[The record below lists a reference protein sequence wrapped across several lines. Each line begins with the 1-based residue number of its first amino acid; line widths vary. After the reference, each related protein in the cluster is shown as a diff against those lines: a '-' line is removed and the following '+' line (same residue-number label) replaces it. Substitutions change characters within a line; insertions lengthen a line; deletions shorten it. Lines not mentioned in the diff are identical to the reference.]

1 MTSIVYSA
9 HAYSA
14 EHGDDK
20 LSGELRIQSTGV
32 HFRSGEH
39 QVTLPLT
46 NLQIRMG
53 GASNR
58 LVFFQHPLLRGWT
71 VYTSEREVLHDPAL
85 AQHPMAQQQARR
97 AKQTRVHGW
106 WLLAASVAA
115 LVLLPLLLVLNLDRA
130 SGWIAP
136 SIPAEWE
143 HSLGESVFAQYKI
156 ENSLLDDAEANH
168 ALQGLA
174 GDLIKAADTER
185 YDFKLYIN
193 TDTALNA
200 FALPDG
206 TVVLNAGLILAADR
220 ADEVL
225 GVLAH
230 ELAHV
235 RHQHGMRQI
244 ISASGVWLIAS
255 TLLGDAS
262 GVLAVVANASPLLL
276 SQSYSRYF
284 ETEADKEGAAL
295 LATIRGDIGGLVS
308 FFEKVKAEEE
318 KRLSEISD
326 DDARAAVEAGF
337 ALLSSH
343 PATEDRIAALRELSS
358 RRYSADPDREDAF
371 RALKARVAE
380 LVSKADD
387 AVSTDQPDN
396 AQQAGTND
404 SGY

>member
-1 MTSIVYSA
+1 MTLSVYSA
-9 HAYSA
+9 HAYSPD
-14 EHGDDK
+14 HGEDK
-20 LSGELRIQSTGV
+20 LNGQIRISGSGV
-32 HFRSGEH
+32 QFNSGAV
-39 QVTLPLT
+39 QVTLPFA

-58 LVFFQHPLLRGWT
+58 LVFFEHPLLRGWT
-71 VYTSEREVLHDPAL
+71 LYTSERQVLHDPAL

-97 AKQTRVHGW
+97 AKQTRARGW
-106 WLLAASVAA
+106 WLLAASAA
-115 LVLLPLLLVLNLDRA
+115 AIVLVPLLLVLNLDRA
-130 SGWIAP
+130 SAWIAP

-143 HSLGESVFAQYKI
+143 HTLGESVFAQYKI
-156 ENSLLDDAEANH
+156 ENALLDDGDANR
-168 ALQGLA
+168 ALQDMA
-174 GDLIKAADTER
+174 GDLLTAAKTDR
-185 YDFKLYIN
+185 YSFKLHISN
-193 TDTALNA
+193 DTALNA

-235 RHQHGMRQI
+235 RHQHGVRQI
-244 ISASGVWLIAS
+244 ISASGVYLIAS
-255 TLLGDAS
+255 ALLGDAS

-284 ETEADKEGAAL
+284 ETEADQEGAKL
-295 LATIRGDIGGLVS
+295 LAEIRGDIGGLVS
-308 FFEKVKAEEE
+308 FFEKVKAEEA
-318 KRLSEISD
+318 KRLAEID
-326 DDARAAVEAGF
+326 DENARAAVEAGF

-343 PATEDRIAALRELSS
+343 PATEDRIASLRELSR

-387 AVSTDQPDN
+387 AVSTDSPASN
-396 AQQAGTND
+396 QQTGNTD
-404 SGY
+404 SAL